1 MTRFQDKVVIVT
13 GAASGMGRA
22 LSLLVAREGGFV
34 VAADL
39 NADALDKLAAEIPEA
54 AARIL
59 TIPLDSSD
67 VTSGKRVADAAIS
80 GFGRIDGF
88 VPCAGI
94 IRFASV
100 RELPPAQWDA
110 VMNLN
115 LRGVF
120 FQVQAIGGAMIT
132 GGHKGS
138 IVTISST
145 SCDGPR
151 PNNAD
156 YGVSKAGINHITKTF
171 AMDFAPSGIRVN
183 AVSPGVTETAMWSQ
197 VDRERGAIL
206 GLKPGQLTEKMVSE
220 IPLGRSGSPAEIA
233 SVIAFLLSDEASYVT
248 GQIITVDGGF
258 KLNHP

>member
-1 MTRFQDKVVIVT
+1 MKRFQDKVVIVT

-22 LSLLVAREGGFV
+22 LALLVVREGGSV

-39 NADALDKLAAEIPEA
+39 NADALDKIPAEAMEA
-54 AARIL
+54 SARIR
-59 TIPLDSSD
+59 TISCDSSD
-67 VTSGKRVADAAIS
+67 ATTGKLLADAAIS
-80 GFGRIDGF
+80 SFGRIDGF

-94 IRFASV
+94 IRFVSV
-100 RELPPAQWDA
+100 RELPPRQWDT
-110 VMNLN
+110 VLNLN

-120 FQVQAIGGAMIT
+120 FQIQAIGAAMIA

-138 IVTISST
+138 IVAISST
-145 SCDGPR
+145 SCDGAR

-171 AMDFAPSGIRVN
+171 ALEFAPAGIRVN

-197 VDRERGAIL
+197 VDRERGAFL
-206 GLKPGQLTEKMVSE
+206 GLPPGQLTEKMVSE
-220 IPLGRSGSPAEIA
+220 IPMGRSCKPEEIA
-233 SVIAFLLSDEASYVT
+233 SVIAFLLTEEASYVT